1 MTPQALPYIF
11 ITGFLFGS
19 TLIASRFS
27 VGQFEP
33 LTYISFRLIIASSA
47 HILIYLISRRPFP
60 TNRTLWKHAAI
71 FGVFGTAVNLVL
83 IVSALQYLSSGLTA
97 IFISISPA
105 LTALLTYFFLREERL
120 QWQQWMGVL
129 LALSGAIMLAI
140 FGENGLPEVSASMRG
155 YIFITIAIF
164 VGAIMSIYARRTLK
178 DYDSVDSASIRMWV
192 ATLTLLPVT
201 TLFIGFDTSGANW
214 QGFSAILWASLTGTF
229 GGFFLQLYTINRF
242 GVIPA
247 SMVTYVIPLVSGIG
261 GFLLL
266 GERITPLMILGIFV
280 ILIGITLVQQ
290 FRSVPLA
297 RA

>member
-1 MTPQALPYIF
+1 
-11 ITGFLFGS
+11 
-19 TLIASRFS
+19 
-27 VGQFEP
+27 
-33 LTYISFRLIIASSA
+33 
-47 HILIYLISRRPFP
+47 
-60 TNRTLWKHAAI
+60 
-71 FGVFGTAVNLVL
+71 
-83 IVSALQYLSSGLTA
+83 
-97 IFISISPA
+97 
-105 LTALLTYFFLREERL
+105 
-120 QWQQWMGVL
+120 
-129 LALSGAIMLAI
+129 
-140 FGENGLPEVSASMRG
+140 
-155 YIFITIAIF
+155 
-164 VGAIMSIYARRTLK
+164 LK

-201 TLFIGFDTSGANW
+201 ALFIGFDTSGANW